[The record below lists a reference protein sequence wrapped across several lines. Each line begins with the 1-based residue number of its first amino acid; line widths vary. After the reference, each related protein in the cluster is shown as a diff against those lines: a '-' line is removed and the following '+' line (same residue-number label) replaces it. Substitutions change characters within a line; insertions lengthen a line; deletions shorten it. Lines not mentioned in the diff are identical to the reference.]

1 MDQRKS
7 YQKIS
12 PISTV
17 VKRTGRMGL
26 VPAALLLVGTY
37 CAEEK
42 QESAAVPAPDPII
55 AQVGDKAITLGQF
68 QTFSRDIPKYLQSEK
83 TGIERVRNHLQTM
96 IDRELLAMEALAQ
109 GIDQSPRFLKKM
121 RRFKEKRLLAVF
133 QAREIRVKIT
143 QEEVAEY
150 FAREG
155 LSRAVRFDEILVEG
169 EDKAAAAV
177 GELRA
182 SKSVSEV
189 AEKYSSGAQTAARG
203 GDEGTYITPLD
214 VPPDVRDALFSL
226 EVGEVSEPVK
236 RGENHFAIY
245 KLTDAAT
252 LGLNDAVLRKIYRTL
267 YIEKYADQRAA
278 IAAKLRDEYGVEI
291 DQAGWDLFL
300 KKIDDQA
307 SFETAEERSITLY
320 RHPGGK
326 ITAEDFID
334 AARTAKLPLAG
345 FADSAQALSFADR
358 TVVANAVIVEAAL
371 RAGIHREEAVA
382 QALDERR
389 EQLLMI
395 LLREQLM
402 EDELAVTAE
411 EVRSYYDSHRDDFA
425 RPKLYL
431 QEILVDTEEEAQSLA
446 EQIRSGASLGE
457 LAKTHSTRP
466 AEQQDEEGYMH
477 IHDFERALYSRLVRA
492 AQEAPLGELTGPVEV
507 KGGYS
512 VFKVVSREE
521 GSQNFAQV
529 KKRVEATVKWLRK
542 QVIFEQYLA
551 ELREK
556 YAAQVT
562 IRENQLEL
570 AAGAD

>member
-1 MDQRKS
+1 
-7 YQKIS
+7 
-12 PISTV
+12 
-17 VKRTGRMGL
+17 MGL
-26 VPAALLLVGTY
+26 VPAALLFVGTH

-42 QESAAVPAPDPII
+42 QESAAVPDPDPII
-55 AQVGDKAITLGQF
+55 AQVGDRAITLGQF
-68 QTFSRDIPKYLQSEK
+68 RAFSRDIPTYLQSEK

-96 IDRELLAMEALAQ
+96 IDRDLLAMEALAQ
-109 GIDQSPRFLKKM
+109 GIDQSPRFLRKM
-121 RRFKEKRLLAVF
+121 RRFKEKRLLAIF
-133 QAREIRVKIT
+133 QARAIRVKIT

-182 SKSVSEV
+182 GKSVSEV

-203 GDEGTYITPLD
+203 DEGAYSTRLD
-214 VPPDVRDALFSL
+214 VHPDVRDALFSL

-236 RGENHFAIY
+236 RSENHFAIY

-252 LGLNDAVLRKIYRTL
+252 LDLNDAVLRKIYRIL

-278 IAAKLRDEYGVEI
+278 IAAELRDEYGVEI
-291 DQAGWDLFL
+291 DRAGWHLFL

-334 AARTAKLPLAG
+334 AARTAKRPLAG
-345 FADSAQALSFADR
+345 FADSAQAVSFADR

-382 QALDERR
+382 RTLDERR

-411 EVRSYYDSHRDDFA
+411 EVRSYYDSHRDDFT

-431 QEILVDTEEEAQSLA
+431 QEILVDTAEEAQSLA
-446 EQIRSGASLGE
+446 EQIRGGASLGE

-466 AEQQDEEGYMH
+466 AEQQDEEGNMH
-477 IHDFERALYSRLVRA
+477 IHDFERARYSRLVRA

-521 GSQNFAQV
+521 GSQSFAQV

-551 ELREK
+551 ELRKK

-562 IRENQLEL
+562 IREDQLEL

>member
-1 MDQRKS
+1 
-7 YQKIS
+7 
-12 PISTV
+12 
-17 VKRTGRMGL
+17 MGL
-26 VPAALLLVGTY
+26 IPAALLLIGTH
-37 CAEEK
+37 CAEEE
-42 QESAAVPAPDPII
+42 QESATIPDPDPII
-55 AQVGDKAITLGQF
+55 AQVGDRAVTLGQF
-68 QTFSRDIPKYLQSEK
+68 RAFSRDIPKYLQSEK

-109 GIDQSPRFLKKM
+109 GIDQSPRFLRKM

-143 QEEVAEY
+143 REEVAEY
-150 FAREG
+150 FEREG
-155 LSRAVRFDEILVEG
+155 LSKAIRFDEILVEG
-169 EDKAAAAV
+169 EDKAAVAV

-182 SKSVSEV
+182 GKSFSEV

-203 GDEGTYITPLD
+203 DEGAYSTRLD
-214 VPPDVRDALFSL
+214 VHPDVRDALFSL
-226 EVGEVSEPVK
+226 EVGEVSEPVQH
-236 RGENHFAIY
+236 GENHFAIY

-252 LGLNDAVLRKIYRTL
+252 LDLNDAVLRKIYRIL

-291 DQAGWDLFL
+291 DRAGWHLFL
-300 KKIDDQA
+300 KKIDDQS
-307 SFETAEERSITLY
+307 SFETAAERNITLY

-334 AARTAKLPLAG
+334 AARTAKLPLAS
-345 FADSAQALSFADR
+345 FADSAQAISFADR

-382 QALDERR
+382 RALDERR

-425 RPKLYL
+425 RPELYL

-446 EQIRSGASLGE
+446 EQIRGGASLGE
-457 LAKTHSTRP
+457 LARTHSTRL
-466 AEQQDEEGYMH
+466 AEQQDEEGNMH
-477 IHDFERALYSRLVRA
+477 IHDFERARYSRLVRA

>member
-1 MDQRKS
+1 
-7 YQKIS
+7 
-12 PISTV
+12 
-17 VKRTGRMGL
+17 MGL
-26 VPAALLLVGTY
+26 APAALLLVGTH

-42 QESAAVPAPDPII
+42 QESATVPDPDPII
-55 AQVGDKAITLGQF
+55 AQVGDRAIPLGQF
-68 QTFSRDIPKYLQSEK
+68 RAFSRDIPKYLQSEK

-96 IDRELLAMEALAQ
+96 IDRELLAMEALDQ
-109 GIDQSPRFLKKM
+109 GIDQSPRFLKNM

-143 QEEVAEY
+143 REEVAEY
-150 FAREG
+150 FEREG
-155 LSRAVRFDEILVEG
+155 LSRAVRFDEMLVEG
-169 EDKAAAAV
+169 EDKAAAV

-182 SKSVSEV
+182 GKSFSEV
-189 AEKYSSGAQTAARG
+189 AEKYSSGARTAARG
-203 GDEGTYITPLD
+203 GDESAYSTPLD

-236 RGENHFAIY
+236 RGENRFAIY

-252 LGLNDAVLRKIYRTL
+252 LGLNDDVLHKIYRIL
-267 YIEKYADQRAA
+267 YIEKYTDQRAA

-291 DQAGWDLFL
+291 DRAGWRLFL
-300 KKIDDQA
+300 EKIDDQA
-307 SFETAEERSITLY
+307 SFETEVERSITLY

-334 AARTAKLPLAG
+334 AARAEKLPLAG
-345 FADSAQALSFADR
+345 FADSSQAVSFADR

-371 RAGIHREEAVA
+371 RAGTHREEAVA
-382 QALDERR
+382 RALDERR

-395 LLREQLM
+395 VLREQLM
-402 EDELAVTAE
+402 EDKLAVTAE

-425 RPKLYL
+425 RPELYL
-431 QEILVDTEEEAQSLA
+431 QEILVETEEEARSLA
-446 EQIRSGASLGE
+446 EQIRGGASLGE
-457 LAKTHSTRP
+457 LARTHSTRL
-466 AEQQDEEGYMH
+466 AEQQDEEGNMH
-477 IHDFERALYSRLVRA
+477 IHDFERTRYSRLVRA

-512 VFKVVSREE
+512 VFKVVSKKA
-521 GSQNFAQV
+521 GSQSFAQV

-551 ELREK
+551 ELRGK

-570 AAGAD
+570 AVGAD

>member
-1 MDQRKS
+1 
-7 YQKIS
+7 
-12 PISTV
+12 
-17 VKRTGRMGL
+17 MGL
-26 VPAALLLVGTY
+26 VLAALLFVGTH

-42 QESAAVPAPDPII
+42 QESAAVPDPDPII
-55 AQVGDKAITLGQF
+55 AQVGDKEITLGQF
-68 QTFSRDIPKYLQSEK
+68 RAFSRDIPKYLQSEK

-96 IDRELLAMEALAQ
+96 IDRDLLAMEALAR

-121 RRFKEKRLLAVF
+121 RRFKEKRLLPVF
-133 QAREIRVKIT
+133 LAREIRVKIT
-143 QEEVAEY
+143 REEAAEY
-150 FAREG
+150 FERAG
-155 LSRAVRFDEILVEG
+155 LSKAVRFDEMLVEG
-169 EDKAAAAV
+169 EDKAAVAV

-182 SKSVSEV
+182 GKSFSEV
-189 AEKYSSGAQTAARG
+189 AEKYSSGVQTAARG
-203 GDEGTYITPLD
+203 DEGTYSTRLD
-214 VPPDVRDALFSL
+214 VQPDVRDALFSL

-236 RGENHFAIY
+236 RGENRFAIY
-245 KLTDAAT
+245 KLTDAAP
-252 LGLNDAVLRKIYRTL
+252 LSLNDAVLHKIYRTL
-267 YIEKYADQRAA
+267 YIEKYTDQRAA

-291 DQAGWDLFL
+291 DRAGWRLFL

-326 ITAEDFID
+326 ITADDFID
-334 AARTAKLPLAG
+334 AARTAKLPLAS
-345 FADSAQALSFADR
+345 FADSAQAISFADR

-382 QALDERR
+382 RTLDERR

-446 EQIRSGASLGE
+446 EQIRSGASLGK

-466 AEQQDEEGYMH
+466 AEQQDEEGHMH
-477 IHDFERALYSRLVRA
+477 IHGFERARYSRLVRA

-521 GSQNFAQV
+521 GSQSFAQV

>member
-1 MDQRKS
+1 
-7 YQKIS
+7 
-12 PISTV
+12 
-17 VKRTGRMGL
+17 MGL
-26 VPAALLLVGTY
+26 VLAALLFVGTH

-42 QESAAVPAPDPII
+42 QESAAVPDPDPII
-55 AQVGDKAITLGQF
+55 AQVGDRAITLEQF
-68 QTFSRDIPKYLQSEK
+68 RAFSRDIPKYLQSEK

-96 IDRELLAMEALAQ
+96 IDRDLLAMEALAQ

-121 RRFKEKRLLAVF
+121 RRFKEKRLLPVF
-133 QAREIRVKIT
+133 LAREIRVKIT
-143 QEEVAEY
+143 REEAAEY
-150 FAREG
+150 FERAG

-169 EDKAAAAV
+169 EDKAAVAV

-182 SKSVSEV
+182 GKSFSEV
-189 AEKYSSGAQTAARG
+189 AEKYSSGVRTAAR
-203 GDEGTYITPLD
+203 GDEGTYSTRLD
-214 VPPDVRDALFSL
+214 VQPDVRDALFSL

-236 RGENHFAIY
+236 RGENRFAIY
-245 KLTDAAT
+245 KLTDAAP
-252 LGLNDAVLRKIYRTL
+252 LSLNDAVLHKIYRTL
-267 YIEKYADQRAA
+267 YIEKYTDQRAA

-291 DQAGWDLFL
+291 DRAGWRLFL

-307 SFETAEERSITLY
+307 SFETAAERSIALY
-320 RHPGGK
+320 KHLGGK
-326 ITAEDFID
+326 ITADDFID
-334 AARTAKLPLAG
+334 AARTAKLPLAS
-345 FADSAQALSFADR
+345 FADSALAVSFADR

-382 QALDERR
+382 RTLDERR

-466 AEQQDEEGYMH
+466 AEQQDEEGKMH
-477 IHDFERALYSRLVRA
+477 IHDFERVRYSRLVHA

-521 GSQNFAQV
+521 GSQSFAQV

>member
-1 MDQRKS
+1 MDQRKR
-7 YQKIS
+7 YRKIAH
-12 PISTV
+12 ISTV

-26 VPAALLLVGTY
+26 VPAALLLVGTH

-42 QESAAVPAPDPII
+42 QESAAVPDPDPII
-55 AQVGDKAITLGQF
+55 AQVGDRAIPLGQF
-68 QTFSRDIPKYLQSEK
+68 RAFSRDIPKYLQSEK

-96 IDRELLAMEALAQ
+96 IDRELLAMDALDQ
-109 GIDQSPRFLKKM
+109 GIDQSPRFLKNM

-143 QEEVAEY
+143 REEVAEY
-150 FAREG
+150 FEREG
-155 LSRAVRFDEILVEG
+155 LSSAIRFDEILVEG
-169 EDKAAAAV
+169 EDKAAAV

-182 SKSVSEV
+182 GKSFSEV
-189 AEKYSSGAQTAARG
+189 AEKYSSGARTAARG
-203 GDEGTYITPLD
+203 GDEGAYSTPLD

-236 RGENHFAIY
+236 RGENRFAIY

-252 LGLNDAVLRKIYRTL
+252 LGLNDDVLHKIYRIL
-267 YIEKYADQRAA
+267 YIEKYTDQRAA

-291 DQAGWDLFL
+291 DRAGWHLFL
-300 KKIDDQA
+300 GKIDDQA

-334 AARTAKLPLAG
+334 AARAEKLPLAG
-345 FADSAQALSFADR
+345 FADSSQAVSFADR

-371 RAGIHREEAVA
+371 RAGTHREEAVA
-382 QALDERR
+382 RALDERR

-395 LLREQLM
+395 VLREQLM
-402 EDELAVTAE
+402 EDKLAVTAE

-425 RPKLYL
+425 RPELYL
-431 QEILVDTEEEAQSLA
+431 QEILVETEEEARSLA
-446 EQIRSGASLGE
+446 AQIRSGTSLGE
-457 LAKTHSTRP
+457 LARTHSTRP
-466 AEQQDEEGYMH
+466 AEQQDEEGNMH
-477 IHDFERALYSRLVRA
+477 IHDFERTRYSRLVRA

-512 VFKVVSREE
+512 VFKVVSKKE
-521 GSQNFAQV
+521 GSQSFAQV

>member
-1 MDQRKS
+1 MAQRKRHR
-7 YQKIS
+7 KTAH
-12 PISTV
+12 ISTV

-26 VPAALLLVGTY
+26 VLAALLLVGTH

-42 QESAAVPAPDPII
+42 QESAAVPDPNPII
-55 AQVGDKAITLGQF
+55 AQVGDKQITLGQF
-68 QTFSRDIPKYLQSEK
+68 RAFSRDIPQYLQSEK

-109 GIDQSPRFLKKM
+109 GINQSPRFLKKM
-121 RRFKEKRLLAVF
+121 RRFKEKRLLPVF
-133 QAREIRVKIT
+133 LARKIRVKIT
-143 QEEVAEY
+143 REEAAEY
-150 FAREG
+150 FERAG
-155 LSRAVRFDEILVEG
+155 LSRAVRFDEMLVEG
-169 EDKAAAAV
+169 EDQAAVAV

-182 SKSVSEV
+182 GKSFSEV
-189 AEKYSSGAQTAARG
+189 AEKYSSGGRTAAR
-203 GDEGTYITPLD
+203 GDEGTYSTRLD
-214 VPPDVRDALFSL
+214 VQPDVRDALFSL

-236 RGENHFAIY
+236 RGENRFAIY
-245 KLTDAAT
+245 KLTDAAP
-252 LGLNDAVLRKIYRTL
+252 LSLNDAVLHKIYRTL
-267 YIEKYADQRAA
+267 YIEKYTDQRAA
-278 IAAKLRDEYGVEI
+278 LAAKLRDEYGVEI
-291 DQAGWDLFL
+291 DRAGWRLFL

-307 SFETAEERSITLY
+307 SFETAEEGSIALY
-320 RHPGGK
+320 KHLGGK
-326 ITAEDFID
+326 ITADDFID
-334 AARTAKLPLAG
+334 AARTAKLPLAS
-345 FADSAQALSFADR
+345 FADSAQAISFADR

-446 EQIRSGASLGE
+446 EQTRSGASLGE

-466 AEQQDEEGYMH
+466 AEQQDEEGNMH
-477 IHDFERALYSRLVRA
+477 IHDFERARYSRLVRA
-492 AQEAPLGELTGPVEV
+492 AEEAPLGELTGPVEV

-512 VFKVVSREE
+512 VFKVVSRKE
-521 GSQNFAQV
+521 GSQSFAQV

-542 QVIFEQYLA
+542 QVIFEQYLE
-551 ELREK
+551 ELRKK

-562 IRENQLEL
+562 IQENQLEL

>member
-1 MDQRKS
+1 
-7 YQKIS
+7 
-12 PISTV
+12 
-17 VKRTGRMGL
+17 MGL
-26 VPAALLLVGTY
+26 VPAALLLVGTH

-42 QESAAVPAPDPII
+42 QESAAVPDPDPII
-55 AQVGDKAITLGQF
+55 AQVGDRAIPLGQF
-68 QTFSRDIPKYLQSEK
+68 RAFSRDIPQYLQSEK

-96 IDRELLAMEALAQ
+96 IDRELLAMEALDQ
-109 GIDQSPRFLKKM
+109 GIDQSPRFLKNM
-121 RRFKEKRLLAVF
+121 RRFKEKRLLAAF

-143 QEEVAEY
+143 REEVAEY
-150 FAREG
+150 FEREG
-155 LSRAVRFDEILVEG
+155 LSKAVRFDEILVEG
-169 EDKAAAAV
+169 EDKAAAV

-182 SKSVSEV
+182 GKSFSEV
-189 AEKYSSGAQTAARG
+189 AKKYSSGARTTARG
-203 GDEGTYITPLD
+203 GDEGAYSTPLD

-236 RGENHFAIY
+236 RGENRFAIY

-252 LGLNDAVLRKIYRTL
+252 LGLNDDVLHKIYRIL
-267 YIEKYADQRAA
+267 YIEKYTDQRAA

-291 DQAGWDLFL
+291 DRAGWRLFL
-300 KKIDDQA
+300 EKIDDQT

-326 ITAEDFID
+326 ITAEDFIE
-334 AARTAKLPLAG
+334 AARAEKLPLAG
-345 FADSAQALSFADR
+345 FADSSQAVSFADR

-371 RAGIHREEAVA
+371 RAGTHREEAVA
-382 QALDERR
+382 RALDERR

-395 LLREQLM
+395 VLREQLM
-402 EDELAVTAE
+402 EDKLAVTAE

-425 RPKLYL
+425 RPELYL
-431 QEILVDTEEEAQSLA
+431 QEILVETEEEARSLA
-446 EQIRSGASLGE
+446 EQIRGGASLGE
-457 LAKTHSTRP
+457 LARTHSTRL
-466 AEQQDEEGYMH
+466 AEQQDEEGNMH
-477 IHDFERALYSRLVRA
+477 IHDFERTRYSRLVRA

-512 VFKVVSREE
+512 VFKVVSKKE
-521 GSQNFAQV
+521 GSQSFAQV

-551 ELREK
+551 ELRGK

-570 AAGAD
+570 AVGAD

>member
-1 MDQRKS
+1 MDQRKRHR
-7 YQKIS
+7 KIAH
-12 PISTV
+12 ISTI

-26 VPAALLLVGTY
+26 VPAALLLVGTH

-42 QESAAVPAPDPII
+42 QESAAVPDPDPII

-68 QTFSRDIPKYLQSEK
+68 RAFSRDIPKYLQSEK
-83 TGIERVRNHLQTM
+83 TGLERVRNHLQTM
-96 IDRELLAMEALAQ
+96 IDRELLAVEALDQ

-143 QEEVAEY
+143 REEVAEY
-150 FAREG
+150 FEGEG

-169 EDKAAAAV
+169 EDKAAVAV
-177 GELRA
+177 EELRA
-182 SKSVSEV
+182 GKSFSEV
-189 AEKYSSGAQTAARG
+189 AEKYSSGTRTAARG
-203 GDEGTYITPLD
+203 DESAYITPLD

-236 RGENHFAIY
+236 RGENRFAIY

-252 LGLNDAVLRKIYRTL
+252 LGLNDDVLRKIYRTL
-267 YIEKYADQRAA
+267 YIEKYAAQRAA
-278 IAAKLRDEYGVEI
+278 IAAKLRDEYGVAI
-291 DQAGWDLFL
+291 DRAGWHLFL

-326 ITAEDFID
+326 ITTEDFID

-345 FADSAQALSFADR
+345 FADSAQAVSFADR

-382 QALDERR
+382 RALDERR

-425 RPKLYL
+425 RPELYL
-431 QEILVDTEEEAQSLA
+431 QEILVETEEEAQNLA
-446 EQIRSGASLGE
+446 EQIRGGASLGE
-457 LAKTHSTRP
+457 LARMHSTRP
-466 AEQQDEEGYMH
+466 AEQQDEAGNMH
-477 IHDFERALYSRLVRA
+477 IHDFERARYSRLVRA

-507 KGGYS
+507 RGGYS

-521 GSQNFAQV
+521 GSQSFAQV

-562 IRENQLEL
+562 IREDQLEL

>member
-1 MDQRKS
+1 
-7 YQKIS
+7 
-12 PISTV
+12 
-17 VKRTGRMGL
+17 MGL
-26 VPAALLLVGTY
+26 VPAALLLVGTH

-42 QESAAVPAPDPII
+42 QESAAVPDPDPII
-55 AQVGDKAITLGQF
+55 AQVGDRAIPLGQF
-68 QTFSRDIPKYLQSEK
+68 RAFSRDIPKYLQSEK

-96 IDRELLAMEALAQ
+96 IDRELLAMEALDQ
-109 GIDQSPRFLKKM
+109 GIDQSPRFLKNM

-143 QEEVAEY
+143 REEVAEY
-150 FAREG
+150 FEREG
-155 LSRAVRFDEILVEG
+155 LSKAVRFDEMLVEG

-182 SKSVSEV
+182 GKSFSEV
-189 AEKYSSGAQTAARG
+189 AEKYSSGARTAARG
-203 GDEGTYITPLD
+203 GDESAYSTPLD

-236 RGENHFAIY
+236 RGENRFAIY

-252 LGLNDAVLRKIYRTL
+252 LGLNDDVQHKIYRIL
-267 YIEKYADQRAA
+267 YIEKYTDQRAA
-278 IAAKLRDEYGVEI
+278 IAAKLRDEYGIEI
-291 DQAGWDLFL
+291 DRAGWRLFL
-300 KKIDDQA
+300 EKIDDQA

-334 AARTAKLPLAG
+334 AARAEKLPLAG
-345 FADSAQALSFADR
+345 FADSSQAVSFADR

-371 RAGIHREEAVA
+371 RAGTHREEAVA
-382 QALDERR
+382 RALDERR

-395 LLREQLM
+395 VLREQLM
-402 EDELAVTAE
+402 EDKLAVTAE

-425 RPKLYL
+425 RPELYL
-431 QEILVDTEEEAQSLA
+431 QEILVETEEEARSLA
-446 EQIRSGASLGE
+446 EQIRGGASLGE
-457 LAKTHSTRP
+457 LARTHSTRL
-466 AEQQDEEGYMH
+466 AEQQDEEGNMH
-477 IHDFERALYSRLVRA
+477 IHDFERTRYSRLVRA

-512 VFKVVSREE
+512 VFKVVSKKE
-521 GSQNFAQV
+521 GSQSFAQV

-551 ELREK
+551 ELRGK

-570 AAGAD
+570 AVGAD

>member
-1 MDQRKS
+1 
-7 YQKIS
+7 
-12 PISTV
+12 
-17 VKRTGRMGL
+17 MGL
-26 VPAALLLVGTY
+26 VPAALLLVGTH

-42 QESAAVPAPDPII
+42 QESAAVPDSDSII
-55 AQVGDKAITLGQF
+55 AQVGDRAITLGQF
-68 QTFSRDIPKYLQSEK
+68 RAFSRDIPKYLQSEK

-96 IDRELLAMEALAQ
+96 IDRELLAMDALDQ
-109 GIDQSPRFLKKM
+109 GIDQSPRFLKNM

-143 QEEVAEY
+143 REEVAEY
-150 FAREG
+150 FEREG
-155 LSRAVRFDEILVEG
+155 LSSAIRFDEMLVEG

-182 SKSVSEV
+182 GKSFSEV
-189 AEKYSSGAQTAARG
+189 AEKYSSGARTAARG
-203 GDEGTYITPLD
+203 GDESAYSTPLD

-236 RGENHFAIY
+236 RGENRFAIY

-252 LGLNDAVLRKIYRTL
+252 LGLNDDVQHKIYRIL
-267 YIEKYADQRAA
+267 YIEKYTDQRAA
-278 IAAKLRDEYGVEI
+278 IAAKLRDEYGIEI
-291 DQAGWDLFL
+291 DRAGWCLFL
-300 KKIDDQA
+300 EKIDDQA
-307 SFETAEERSITLY
+307 SFETAEVRSITLY

-334 AARTAKLPLAG
+334 AAGAEKLPLAG
-345 FADSAQALSFADR
+345 FADSSQAVSFADR

-371 RAGIHREEAVA
+371 RAGTHREEAVA
-382 QALDERR
+382 RALDERR

-395 LLREQLM
+395 VLREQLM
-402 EDELAVTAE
+402 EDKLAVTAE

-425 RPKLYL
+425 RPELYL
-431 QEILVDTEEEAQSLA
+431 QEILVETEEEARSLA
-446 EQIRSGASLGE
+446 EQIRGGASLGE
-457 LAKTHSTRP
+457 LARTHSTRL
-466 AEQQDEEGYMH
+466 AEQQDEEGNMH
-477 IHDFERALYSRLVRA
+477 IHDFERTRYSRLVRA

-512 VFKVVSREE
+512 VFKVVSKKE
-521 GSQNFAQV
+521 GSQSFAQV

>member
-1 MDQRKS
+1 
-7 YQKIS
+7 
-12 PISTV
+12 
-17 VKRTGRMGL
+17 MGL
-26 VPAALLLVGTY
+26 VPAALLLVGTH

-42 QESAAVPAPDPII
+42 QESAAVPDPDPII
-55 AQVGDKAITLGQF
+55 AQVGDRAIPLGQF
-68 QTFSRDIPKYLQSEK
+68 RAFSRDIPKYLQSEK

-96 IDRELLAMEALAQ
+96 IDRELLAMEALDQ
-109 GIDQSPRFLKKM
+109 GIDQSPRFLKNM

-143 QEEVAEY
+143 REEVAEY
-150 FAREG
+150 FEREG
-155 LSRAVRFDEILVEG
+155 LSSAIRFDEMLVEG

-182 SKSVSEV
+182 GKSFSEV
-189 AEKYSSGAQTAARG
+189 AEKYSSGARTAARG
-203 GDEGTYITPLD
+203 GDESAYSTPLD

-236 RGENHFAIY
+236 RGENRFAIY

-252 LGLNDAVLRKIYRTL
+252 LGLNDDVQHKIYRIL
-267 YIEKYADQRAA
+267 YIEKYTDQRAA
-278 IAAKLRDEYGVEI
+278 IAAKLRDEYGIEI
-291 DQAGWDLFL
+291 DRAGWCLFL
-300 KKIDDQA
+300 EKIDDQA
-307 SFETAEERSITLY
+307 SFETAEVRSITLY

-334 AARTAKLPLAG
+334 AARAEKLPLAG
-345 FADSAQALSFADR
+345 FADSSQAVSFADR

-371 RAGIHREEAVA
+371 RAGTHREEAVA
-382 QALDERR
+382 RALDERR

-395 LLREQLM
+395 VLREQLM
-402 EDELAVTAE
+402 EDKLAVTAE

-425 RPKLYL
+425 RPELYL
-431 QEILVDTEEEAQSLA
+431 QEILVETEEEARSLA
-446 EQIRSGASLGE
+446 EQIRGGASLGE
-457 LAKTHSTRP
+457 LARTHSTRL
-466 AEQQDEEGYMH
+466 AEQQDEEGNMH
-477 IHDFERALYSRLVRA
+477 IHDFERTRYSRLVRA

-512 VFKVVSREE
+512 VFKVVSKKE
-521 GSQNFAQV
+521 GSQSFAQV

-551 ELREK
+551 ELRGK

-570 AAGAD
+570 AVGAD

>member
-1 MDQRKS
+1 
-7 YQKIS
+7 
-12 PISTV
+12 
-17 VKRTGRMGL
+17 MGL
-26 VPAALLLVGTY
+26 VPAALLLVGTH

-42 QESAAVPAPDPII
+42 QESAAVPDPDPII
-55 AQVGDKAITLGQF
+55 AQVGDRAIPLGQF
-68 QTFSRDIPKYLQSEK
+68 RAFSRDIPKYLQSEK

-96 IDRELLAMEALAQ
+96 IDRELLAMEALDQ
-109 GIDQSPRFLKKM
+109 GIDQSPRFLKNM

-143 QEEVAEY
+143 REEVAEY
-150 FAREG
+150 FEREG
-155 LSRAVRFDEILVEG
+155 LSSAIRFDEILVEG
-169 EDKAAAAV
+169 EDKAAAV

-182 SKSVSEV
+182 GKSFSEV
-189 AEKYSSGAQTAARG
+189 AEKYSSGARTTARG
-203 GDEGTYITPLD
+203 GDEGAYSTPLD

-236 RGENHFAIY
+236 RGENRFAIY

-252 LGLNDAVLRKIYRTL
+252 LGLNDDVLHKIYRIL
-267 YIEKYADQRAA
+267 YIEKYTDQRAA

-291 DQAGWDLFL
+291 DRAGWRLFL
-300 KKIDDQA
+300 EKIDDQA
-307 SFETAEERSITLY
+307 SFETEEERSITLY

-334 AARTAKLPLAG
+334 AARAEKLPLAG
-345 FADSAQALSFADR
+345 FADSSQAVSFADR

-371 RAGIHREEAVA
+371 RAGTHREEAVA
-382 QALDERR
+382 RALDERR

-395 LLREQLM
+395 VLREQLM
-402 EDELAVTAE
+402 EDKLAVTAE

-425 RPKLYL
+425 RPELYL
-431 QEILVDTEEEAQSLA
+431 QEILVETEEEARSLA
-446 EQIRSGASLGE
+446 EQIRGGASLDE
-457 LAKTHSTRP
+457 LARTHSTRL
-466 AEQQDEEGYMH
+466 AEQQDEEGNMH
-477 IHDFERALYSRLVRA
+477 IHDFERTRYSRLVRA

-512 VFKVVSREE
+512 VFKVVSKKE
-521 GSQNFAQV
+521 GSQSFAQV

>member
-1 MDQRKS
+1 
-7 YQKIS
+7 
-12 PISTV
+12 
-17 VKRTGRMGL
+17 MGL
-26 VPAALLLVGTY
+26 GPAALLLVGTH

-42 QESAAVPAPDPII
+42 QESAPIPDPDPII
-55 AQVGDKAITLGQF
+55 AQVGDRAITLGQF
-68 QTFSRDIPKYLQSEK
+68 QTFSRDIPTYLQSEK

-96 IDRELLAMEALAQ
+96 IDRELLAMEALTQ

-150 FAREG
+150 FEREG
-155 LSRAVRFDEILVEG
+155 LSKAVRFDEILVEG
-169 EDKAAAAV
+169 EDKAAAV

-182 SKSVSEV
+182 GKSFSEV
-189 AEKYSSGAQTAARG
+189 SEKYSSGAQTAARG

-226 EVGEVSEPVK
+226 EVGEVSEPVQ
-236 RGENHFAIY
+236 RGENRFAIY

-267 YIEKYADQRAA
+267 YIEKYADQKTA

-291 DQAGWDLFL
+291 DRAGWHLFL

-345 FADSAQALSFADR
+345 FADSAQAVSFADR
-358 TVVANAVIVEAAL
+358 TVVANAVIAEAAL

-446 EQIRSGASLGE
+446 EQVRGGASLGE

-466 AEQQDEEGYMH
+466 AEQQDEEGNMH
-477 IHDFERALYSRLVRA
+477 IHDFERARYSRLVRA

-556 YAAQVT
+556 YAAEVT

-570 AAGAD
+570 AAGAG

>member
-7 YQKIS
+7 YRKIA

-26 VPAALLLVGTY
+26 VPAALLLVGTH

-42 QESAAVPAPDPII
+42 QESAAVPDPDPII
-55 AQVGDKAITLGQF
+55 AQVGDRAITLEQF
-68 QTFSRDIPKYLQSEK
+68 RAFSRDIPTYLQSEK

-150 FAREG
+150 FEREG

-169 EDKAAAAV
+169 EDKAAAAL
-177 GELRA
+177 GELKA
-182 SKSVSEV
+182 GKSVSEV
-189 AEKYSSGAQTAARG
+189 AEKYSSGTRSAARG

-226 EVGEVSEPVK
+226 EVGEVSEPVQ

-307 SFETAEERSITLY
+307 SFETEEELSITPLQTPRRKNNRRGLY
-320 RHPGGK
+320 RCG
-326 ITAEDFID
+326 
-334 AARTAKLPLAG
+334 
-345 FADSAQALSFADR
+345 
-358 TVVANAVIVEAAL
+358 
-371 RAGIHREEAVA
+371 
-382 QALDERR
+382 
-389 EQLLMI
+389 
-395 LLREQLM
+395 
-402 EDELAVTAE
+402 
-411 EVRSYYDSHRDDFA
+411 
-425 RPKLYL
+425 
-431 QEILVDTEEEAQSLA
+431 
-446 EQIRSGASLGE
+446 
-457 LAKTHSTRP
+457 
-466 AEQQDEEGYMH
+466 
-477 IHDFERALYSRLVRA
+477 
-492 AQEAPLGELTGPVEV
+492 
-507 KGGYS
+507 
-512 VFKVVSREE
+512 
-521 GSQNFAQV
+521 
-529 KKRVEATVKWLRK
+529 
-542 QVIFEQYLA
+542 
-551 ELREK
+551 
-556 YAAQVT
+556 
-562 IRENQLEL
+562 
-570 AAGAD
+570 

>member
-1 MDQRKS
+1 MDQRKRHR
-7 YQKIS
+7 KIS
-12 PISTV
+12 HISTV
-17 VKRTGRMGL
+17 VKRTSRMGL
-26 VPAALLLVGTY
+26 VLAALLLVGTH
-37 CAEEK
+37 CAKEK
-42 QESAAVPAPDPII
+42 QESAAIPDPDPII
-55 AQVGDKAITLGQF
+55 AQVGDREISLGQF
-68 QTFSRDIPKYLQSEK
+68 RAFSRDIPKYLQSEK

-96 IDRELLAMEALAQ
+96 IDRELLAREALAQ

-133 QAREIRVKIT
+133 LAREIRVKIT
-143 QEEVAEY
+143 REEVAEY
-150 FAREG
+150 FEREG
-155 LSRAVRFDEILVEG
+155 LSKAVRFDEMLVEG
-169 EDKAAAAV
+169 EDKAAVAV

-182 SKSVSEV
+182 GKSFSEV
-189 AEKYSSGAQTAARG
+189 AEKYSSGVRTAAR
-203 GDEGTYITPLD
+203 GDEGTYSTSLD
-214 VPPDVRDALFSL
+214 VHPDVRDALFSL

-236 RGENHFAIY
+236 RGENRFAIY

-252 LGLNDAVLRKIYRTL
+252 LGLNDDVLHKIYRTL
-267 YIEKYADQRAA
+267 YIEKYTDQRAA
-278 IAAKLRDEYGVEI
+278 IAAKLRGEYGVEI
-291 DQAGWDLFL
+291 DRAGWRLFL

-307 SFETAEERSITLY
+307 SFETAEERSIALY
-320 RHPGGK
+320 KHPGGK
-326 ITAEDFID
+326 ITADDFID
-334 AARTAKLPLAG
+334 AARTEKLPLAS
-345 FADSAQALSFADR
+345 FADSALAVSFADR

-371 RAGIHREEAVA
+371 RAEIHREEAVA
-382 QALDERR
+382 RDLAERR

-395 LLREQLM
+395 LLREQLI

-425 RPKLYL
+425 RPELYL
-431 QEILVDTEEEAQSLA
+431 QEILVETEEEARSLA

-466 AEQQDEEGYMH
+466 AEQQDEEGNMH
-477 IHDFERALYSRLVRA
+477 IHDFERARYSRLVRA

-512 VFKVVSREE
+512 VFKVVSRKE
-521 GSQNFAQV
+521 GSQSFAQV

-542 QVIFEQYLA
+542 QVIFEQYL
-551 ELREK
+551 EKLREK

-562 IRENQLEL
+562 IQENQLEL

>member
-1 MDQRKS
+1 MNQRKS
-7 YQKIS
+7 HRKIA

-17 VKRTGRMGL
+17 VKKTGRMGL
-26 VPAALLLVGTY
+26 VPAALLFVGTH

-42 QESAAVPAPDPII
+42 QESAAVPDPDPII
-55 AQVGDKAITLGQF
+55 AQVGDRAITLEQF
-68 QTFSRDIPKYLQSEK
+68 RAFSRDIPKYLQSEK
-83 TGIERVRNHLQTM
+83 TGIDRVRNHLQTM
-96 IDRELLAMEALAQ
+96 IDRDLLAMEALAQ

-121 RRFKEKRLLAVF
+121 RRFKEKRLLAIF
-133 QAREIRVKIT
+133 QARAIRVKIT
-143 QEEVAEY
+143 REEVAEY
-150 FAREG
+150 FEREG
-155 LSRAVRFDEILVEG
+155 LSKAIRFDEILVEG

-182 SKSVSEV
+182 GKSFSEV
-189 AEKYSSGAQTAARG
+189 SEKYSSGAQTAARG
-203 GDEGTYITPLD
+203 NEGAYSTRLD
-214 VPPDVRDALFSL
+214 VHPDVRDALFSL
-226 EVGEVSEPVK
+226 EVSEPVQ

-252 LGLNDAVLRKIYRTL
+252 LDLNDDVLRKIYRIL

-291 DQAGWDLFL
+291 DRAGWHLFL
-300 KKIDDQA
+300 KKMDDQA
-307 SFETAEERSITLY
+307 SFETAEEQGITLY

-345 FADSAQALSFADR
+345 FADSAQAVSFANR

-371 RAGIHREEAVA
+371 RAGMHKKEEVA

-425 RPKLYL
+425 RPELYL
-431 QEILVDTEEEAQSLA
+431 QEILVETEEEARSLA
-446 EQIRSGASLGE
+446 EQIRGGASLGE
-457 LAKTHSTRP
+457 LARTHSTRP
-466 AEQQDEEGYMH
+466 AEHQDEAGNMH
-477 IHDFERALYSRLVRA
+477 IHDFERARYSRLVRA

-570 AAGAD
+570 AAATD

>member
-1 MDQRKS
+1 
-7 YQKIS
+7 
-12 PISTV
+12 
-17 VKRTGRMGL
+17 MGL
-26 VPAALLLVGTY
+26 VLAALLLVSTH

-42 QESAAVPAPDPII
+42 QESAAVPDPNPII
-55 AQVGDKAITLGQF
+55 AQVGDKEITLEQF
-68 QTFSRDIPKYLQSEK
+68 RAFSRDIPQYLQSEK

-96 IDRELLAMEALAQ
+96 IDRDLLAMEALAQ

-121 RRFKEKRLLAVF
+121 RRFKEKRLLPVF
-133 QAREIRVKIT
+133 LAREIRVKIT
-143 QEEVAEY
+143 REEVAEY
-150 FAREG
+150 FEREG
-155 LSRAVRFDEILVEG
+155 LSRAVRFDEMLVEG
-169 EDKAAAAV
+169 EDKATVAV

-182 SKSVSEV
+182 GKSFSEV
-189 AEKYSSGAQTAARG
+189 AEKYSSGVRTAAR
-203 GDEGTYITPLD
+203 GDEGTYSTRLD
-214 VPPDVRDALFSL
+214 VQPDVRDALFSL

-236 RGENHFAIY
+236 RGENRFAIY

-252 LGLNDAVLRKIYRTL
+252 LSLNDDVLRKIYRTL
-267 YIEKYADQRAA
+267 YIEKYISQRAA

-291 DQAGWDLFL
+291 DRAGWRLFL

-307 SFETAEERSITLY
+307 SFETAEERSIALY
-320 RHPGGK
+320 KHLGGK
-326 ITAEDFID
+326 ITADDFID
-334 AARTAKLPLAG
+334 AARTEKLPLAS
-345 FADSAQALSFADR
+345 FADSALAVSFADR

-371 RAGIHREEAVA
+371 RAGIHREETVA
-382 QALDERR
+382 RALDERR

-431 QEILVDTEEEAQSLA
+431 REILVDTEEEAQSLA
-446 EQIRSGASLGE
+446 EQIRSGTSLGE

-466 AEQQDEEGYMH
+466 AEQQDEEGNMH
-477 IHDFERALYSRLVRA
+477 IHDFERARYSRLVRA

-512 VFKVVSREE
+512 VFKVVSKEE
-521 GSQNFAQV
+521 GSQSFAQV

-542 QVIFEQYLA
+542 QVIFEQYLE

-562 IRENQLEL
+562 IQENQLEL

>member
-1 MDQRKS
+1 
-7 YQKIS
+7 
-12 PISTV
+12 
-17 VKRTGRMGL
+17 MGL
-26 VPAALLLVGTY
+26 VPAALLLVSTY

-55 AQVGDKAITLGQF
+55 AQVGDQAITLGQF
-68 QTFSRDIPKYLQSEK
+68 RAFSRDIPTYLQSEK
-83 TGIERVRNHLQTM
+83 TGLERVRNHLQTM
-96 IDRELLAMEALAQ
+96 IDRELLAMEALDQ
-109 GIDQSPRFLKKM
+109 GIDQSPRFLRKM

-150 FAREG
+150 FEKEG

-169 EDKAAAAV
+169 EDKAAVV
-177 GELRA
+177 GELKA
-182 SKSVSEV
+182 GKSFSEV
-189 AEKYSSGAQTAARG
+189 AEKYSSGTRTAARG

-236 RGENHFAIY
+236 RGENRFAIY

-267 YIEKYADQRAA
+267 YIEKYTDQKTA

-291 DQAGWDLFL
+291 DPAGWDLFL

-326 ITAEDFID
+326 ITADDFID
-334 AARTAKLPLAG
+334 ATRTAKLPLAG
-345 FADSAQALSFADR
+345 FADSAQAVSFADR

-382 QALDERR
+382 RALDERR

-402 EDELAVTAE
+402 EDELAVTAA

-446 EQIRSGASLGE
+446 EQIRGGASLGE

-466 AEQQDEEGYMH
+466 AEQQDEEGNMH
-477 IHDFERALYSRLVRA
+477 IHDFERVRYSRLVRA
-492 AQEAPLGELTGPVEV
+492 AQEAPVGELTGPVEV

-521 GSQNFAQV
+521 GSQSFAQV

-562 IRENQLEL
+562 IREDQLEL
-570 AAGAD
+570 AAGTD

>member
-1 MDQRKS
+1 
-7 YQKIS
+7 
-12 PISTV
+12 
-17 VKRTGRMGL
+17 MGL

-42 QESAAVPAPDPII
+42 QESAAVPDPDPII
-55 AQVGDKAITLGQF
+55 AQVGDKAITLRQF
-68 QTFSRDIPKYLQSEK
+68 RAFSRDIPKYLQSEK
-83 TGIERVRNHLQTM
+83 TGLERVRNHLQTM
-96 IDRELLAMEALAQ
+96 IDREFLAMEALDR
-109 GIDQSPRFLKKM
+109 GIDQSPLFLKNM
-121 RRFKEKRLLAVF
+121 RRFKEKRLLAAF

-143 QEEVAEY
+143 REEVAEY
-150 FAREG
+150 FEREG
-155 LSRAVRFDEILVEG
+155 LSRAVRFDAILVEG
-169 EDKAAAAV
+169 EDQAAAAA

-182 SKSVSEV
+182 GKSFSEV
-189 AEKYSSGAQTAARG
+189 AEKYSSGARTATRG
-203 GDEGTYITPLD
+203 GDEDAYSTPLD

-226 EVGEVSEPVK
+226 EVGEVSKPVK
-236 RGENHFAIY
+236 RGENRFAIY

-252 LGLNDAVLRKIYRTL
+252 LGLNDDVLHKIYRTL
-267 YIEKYADQRAA
+267 YIKKYTDQRAA

-291 DQAGWDLFL
+291 DRAGWHLFL

-334 AARTAKLPLAG
+334 AAKAEKLPLAG
-345 FADSAQALSFADR
+345 FADSAQAVSFADR

-382 QALDERR
+382 RALDERR

-395 LLREQLM
+395 VLREQLM
-402 EDELAVTAE
+402 EDELAVTDE

-425 RPKLYL
+425 RPELYL
-431 QEILVDTEEEAQSLA
+431 QEILVETEEEGRSLA
-446 EQIRSGASLGE
+446 EQIRGGASLGE

-466 AEQQDEEGYMH
+466 AEQQDEEGNMH
-477 IHDFERALYSRLVRA
+477 IHDFERARYSRLVRA
-492 AQEAPLGELTGPVEV
+492 AQAAPLGELIGPVEV

-521 GSQNFAQV
+521 GSQSFAQV

-562 IRENQLEL
+562 IWENQLEL

>member
-1 MDQRKS
+1 
-7 YQKIS
+7 
-12 PISTV
+12 
-17 VKRTGRMGL
+17 MGL
-26 VPAALLLVGTY
+26 VLAALLLVGTH

-42 QESAAVPAPDPII
+42 QESAAVPDPNPII
-55 AQVGDKAITLGQF
+55 AQVGDKEITLGQF
-68 QTFSRDIPKYLQSEK
+68 RAFSRDIPQYLQSEK

-96 IDRELLAMEALAQ
+96 IDRDLLAMEALAQ

-121 RRFKEKRLLAVF
+121 RRFKEKRLLPVF
-133 QAREIRVKIT
+133 LAREIRVKIT
-143 QEEVAEY
+143 REEAAEY
-150 FAREG
+150 FERAG
-155 LSRAVRFDEILVEG
+155 LSRAVRFDEMLVEG
-169 EDKAAAAV
+169 EDKAAVAV

-182 SKSVSEV
+182 GKSFSEV

-203 GDEGTYITPLD
+203 DEGAYSTRLD
-214 VPPDVRDALFSL
+214 VHPDVRDALFSL

-252 LGLNDAVLRKIYRTL
+252 LDLNDDVLHKIYRTL

-291 DQAGWDLFL
+291 DRAGWHLFL
-300 KKIDDQA
+300 NKIDDQA

-334 AARTAKLPLAG
+334 AARTAKRPLAG
-345 FADSAQALSFADR
+345 FADSAQAVSFADR
-358 TVVANAVIVEAAL
+358 TMVANAVIVEAAL

-382 QALDERR
+382 RTLDERR

-431 QEILVDTEEEAQSLA
+431 QEILVDTEEEAQRLA
-446 EQIRSGASLGE
+446 EQIRSGTSLGE

-466 AEQQDEEGYMH
+466 AEQQDEEGNMH
-477 IHDFERALYSRLVRA
+477 LHDFERARYSRLVRA

-512 VFKVVSREE
+512 VFKVVSKEE
-521 GSQNFAQV
+521 GSQSFAQV

>member
-1 MDQRKS
+1 
-7 YQKIS
+7 
-12 PISTV
+12 
-17 VKRTGRMGL
+17 MGL
-26 VPAALLLVGTY
+26 VPAALLLVGTH

-42 QESAAVPAPDPII
+42 QESAAVPDPDPII
-55 AQVGDKAITLGQF
+55 AQVGDRAITLGQF
-68 QTFSRDIPKYLQSEK
+68 QTFSRDIPTYLQSEK

-109 GIDQSPRFLKKM
+109 GIDQSPRFLRKM

-133 QAREIRVKIT
+133 QTREIRVKIT

-150 FAREG
+150 FEREG
-155 LSRAVRFDEILVEG
+155 LSKAIRFDEILVEG
-169 EDKAAAAV
+169 ADKAAAAV

-182 SKSVSEV
+182 GKSVSEV

-203 GDEGTYITPLD
+203 DEGAYSTRLD
-214 VPPDVRDALFSL
+214 VHPDVRDALFSL

-236 RGENHFAIY
+236 RSENHFAIY

-252 LGLNDAVLRKIYRTL
+252 LDLNDAVLRKIYRIL
-267 YIEKYADQRAA
+267 YIEKYADQTAA

-291 DQAGWDLFL
+291 DRAGWHLFL

-334 AARTAKLPLAG
+334 AARTAKRPLAG
-345 FADSAQALSFADR
+345 FADSAQAVSFADR

-382 QALDERR
+382 RTLDERR

-395 LLREQLM
+395 LLREHLM

-425 RPKLYL
+425 SPKLYL

-446 EQIRSGASLGE
+446 EQIRGGASLGE

-466 AEQQDEEGYMH
+466 AEQQDEEGNMH
-477 IHDFERALYSRLVRA
+477 IHDFERARYSRLVRA

-521 GSQNFAQV
+521 GSQSFAQV

-551 ELREK
+551 ELRKK

-562 IRENQLEL
+562 IREDQLEL

>member
-1 MDQRKS
+1 MNQRKS
-7 YQKIS
+7 HRKIA

-17 VKRTGRMGL
+17 VKKTGIMGL
-26 VPAALLLVGTY
+26 VPAALLFVGTH

-42 QESAAVPAPDPII
+42 QESAAVPDPDPII
-55 AQVGDKAITLGQF
+55 AQVGDRAITLEQF
-68 QTFSRDIPKYLQSEK
+68 RAFSRDIPKYLQSEK
-83 TGIERVRNHLQTM
+83 TGIDRVRNHLQTM
-96 IDRELLAMEALAQ
+96 IDRDLLAMEALAQ

-121 RRFKEKRLLAVF
+121 RRFKEKRLLAIF
-133 QAREIRVKIT
+133 QARAIRVKIT
-143 QEEVAEY
+143 REEVAEY
-150 FAREG
+150 FEREG
-155 LSRAVRFDEILVEG
+155 LSKAIRFDEILVEG

-177 GELRA
+177 EELRA
-182 SKSVSEV
+182 GKSFSEV
-189 AEKYSSGAQTAARG
+189 SEKYSSGAQTAARG
-203 GDEGTYITPLD
+203 NEGAYSTRLD
-214 VPPDVRDALFSL
+214 VHPDVRDALFSL

-252 LGLNDAVLRKIYRTL
+252 LALNDDVLQKIYRIL

-278 IAAKLRDEYGVEI
+278 IAAKLRDAYGVEI
-291 DQAGWDLFL
+291 DRAGWHLFL

-307 SFETAEERSITLY
+307 SFETAEEQGITLY

-334 AARTAKLPLAG
+334 AARTAKLPLAD
-345 FADSAQALSFADR
+345 FADSAQAVSFANR

-371 RAGIHREEAVA
+371 RAGMHKKEEVA
-382 QALDERR
+382 RALDERR

-425 RPKLYL
+425 RPELYL
-431 QEILVDTEEEAQSLA
+431 QEILVETEEEARSLA
-446 EQIRSGASLGE
+446 EQIRGGASLGE
-457 LAKTHSTRP
+457 LARTHSTRP
-466 AEQQDEEGYMH
+466 AEHQDEEGNMH
-477 IHDFERALYSRLVRA
+477 IHDFERARYSRLVRA

-570 AAGAD
+570 AAGTD

>member
-7 YQKIS
+7 YRKIA

-17 VKRTGRMGL
+17 VKKTGRMGL
-26 VPAALLLVGTY
+26 VPAVLLFVGTH

-42 QESAAVPAPDPII
+42 QESAAVPDPDPII
-55 AQVGDKAITLGQF
+55 AQVGDRAITLGQF
-68 QTFSRDIPKYLQSEK
+68 RAFSRDIPKYLQSEK
-83 TGIERVRNHLQTM
+83 TGIERVRNHLQTI

-133 QAREIRVKIT
+133 QARAIRVKIT
-143 QEEVAEY
+143 REEVAEY
-150 FAREG
+150 FEREG
-155 LSRAVRFDEILVEG
+155 LSKAIRFDEILVEG

-182 SKSVSEV
+182 GKSFSEV
-189 AEKYSSGAQTAARG
+189 AEKYSSDAQTAARG
-203 GDEGTYITPLD
+203 DEGAYSTRLD
-214 VPPDVRDALFSL
+214 VHPDVRDALFSL

-252 LGLNDAVLRKIYRTL
+252 LDLNDDVLRKIYRIL

-291 DQAGWDLFL
+291 DRAGWHLFL

-307 SFETAEERSITLY
+307 SFETAVERSITLY

-345 FADSAQALSFADR
+345 FADSAQAVSFADR

-382 QALDERR
+382 RTLDERR

-402 EDELAVTAE
+402 EDELAVTTE

-425 RPKLYL
+425 RPELYL

-446 EQIRSGASLGE
+446 EQIRGGASLGE
-457 LAKTHSTRP
+457 LARTHSTRP
-466 AEQQDEEGYMH
+466 AEQQDEEGNMH
-477 IHDFERALYSRLVRA
+477 IHDFERARYSRLVRA

-512 VFKVVSREE
+512 VFKVISREE

-570 AAGAD
+570 AAGTD

>member
-1 MDQRKS
+1 
-7 YQKIS
+7 
-12 PISTV
+12 
-17 VKRTGRMGL
+17 MGL
-26 VPAALLLVGTY
+26 VPAALLLVGTH

-42 QESAAVPAPDPII
+42 QESAAVPDPNPII
-55 AQVGDKAITLGQF
+55 AQVGDREITLGQF
-68 QTFSRDIPKYLQSEK
+68 RAFSRDIPKYLQSEK

-109 GIDQSPRFLKKM
+109 SIDQSPRFLKKM

-150 FAREG
+150 FEREG

-169 EDKAAAAV
+169 EDKAAAAL
-177 GELRA
+177 GELKA
-182 SKSVSEV
+182 SKGFSEV
-189 AEKYSSGAQTAARG
+189 AEKYSSGTRSAARG
-203 GDEGTYITPLD
+203 GEEGTYITPLD
-214 VPPDVRDALFSL
+214 VPPGVRDALFSL

-236 RGENHFAIY
+236 RGENRFAIY

-252 LGLNDAVLRKIYRTL
+252 LGLNDDVLHKIYRTL
-267 YIEKYADQRAA
+267 YIEKYADQRVA

-334 AARTAKLPLAG
+334 AARTVKLPLAS
-345 FADSAQALSFADR
+345 FADSAQAISFADR

-371 RAGIHREEAVA
+371 RAGIHREEEVA
-382 QALDERR
+382 RTLDERR

-431 QEILVDTEEEAQSLA
+431 QELLVETEEEAQSLA

-466 AEQQDEEGYMH
+466 AEQQDGEGNMH
-477 IHDFERALYSRLVRA
+477 IHDFERARYSRLVRA

-521 GSQNFAQV
+521 GSQSFAQA

-570 AAGAD
+570 ATGAD

>member
-7 YQKIS
+7 YRKIA

-26 VPAALLLVGTY
+26 VPAALLFVGTH

-42 QESAAVPAPDPII
+42 QESAAVPDPEPII
-55 AQVGDKAITLGQF
+55 AQVGDRAITLEQF
-68 QTFSRDIPKYLQSEK
+68 RVFSRDIPKYLQSEK

-96 IDRELLAMEALAQ
+96 IDRDLLAMEALAQ

-121 RRFKEKRLLAVF
+121 RRFKEKRLLAIF

-150 FAREG
+150 FEREG
-155 LSRAVRFDEILVEG
+155 LSKTVRFDEILVEG
-169 EDKAAAAV
+169 EDKAAAAL
-177 GELRA
+177 GELKA
-182 SKSVSEV
+182 GKSFSEV
-189 AEKYSSGAQTAARG
+189 SEKYSSGAQTAARG
-203 GDEGTYITPLD
+203 VEGAYSTRLD
-214 VPPDVRDALFSL
+214 VHPDVRDALFSL

-267 YIEKYADQRAA
+267 YIEKYADQKAA

-291 DQAGWDLFL
+291 DRAGWHLFL

-334 AARTAKLPLAG
+334 AARTAKRPLAG
-345 FADSAQALSFADR
+345 FADSAQAVSFADR

-371 RAGIHREEAVA
+371 RTGIHREEAVA
-382 QALDERR
+382 RALDERR

-425 RPKLYL
+425 KPKLYL

-446 EQIRSGASLGE
+446 EQVRGGASLGE

-466 AEQQDEEGYMH
+466 AEQQDEEGNMH
-477 IHDFERALYSRLVRA
+477 IHDFERARYSRLVRA

-512 VFKVVSREE
+512 VFKVISREE

-556 YAAQVT
+556 YAAEVT

-570 AAGAD
+570 AAGAG

>member
-1 MDQRKS
+1 MDQRKR
-7 YQKIS
+7 YRKIAH
-12 PISTV
+12 ISTV

-26 VPAALLLVGTY
+26 VPAALLLVGTH

-42 QESAAVPAPDPII
+42 QESAAVPDPDPII
-55 AQVGDKAITLGQF
+55 AQVGDRAIPLGQF
-68 QTFSRDIPKYLQSEK
+68 RAFSRDIPKYLQSEK

-96 IDRELLAMEALAQ
+96 IDRELLAMEALDQ
-109 GIDQSPRFLKKM
+109 GIDQSPRFLKNM

-143 QEEVAEY
+143 REEVAEY
-150 FAREG
+150 FEREG
-155 LSRAVRFDEILVEG
+155 LSSAIRFDEILVEG
-169 EDKAAAAV
+169 EDKAAAV

-182 SKSVSEV
+182 GKSFSEV
-189 AEKYSSGAQTAARG
+189 AEKYSSGARTAARG
-203 GDEGTYITPLD
+203 GDESAYSTPLD

-236 RGENHFAIY
+236 RGENRFAIY

-252 LGLNDAVLRKIYRTL
+252 LGLNDDVLHKIYRIL
-267 YIEKYADQRAA
+267 YIEKYTDQRAA
-278 IAAKLRDEYGVEI
+278 IAAKLRDEYGIEI
-291 DQAGWDLFL
+291 DRAGWCLFL
-300 KKIDDQA
+300 EKIDDQA
-307 SFETAEERSITLY
+307 SFETAEVRSITLY

-334 AARTAKLPLAG
+334 AARAEKLPLAG
-345 FADSAQALSFADR
+345 FADSAQAVSFADR
-358 TVVANAVIVEAAL
+358 TVVANAVLVEAAL
-371 RAGIHREEAVA
+371 RAGTHREEAVA
-382 QALDERR
+382 RALDERR

-395 LLREQLM
+395 VLREQLM
-402 EDELAVTAE
+402 EDKLAVTAE

-425 RPKLYL
+425 RPELYL
-431 QEILVDTEEEAQSLA
+431 QEILVETEEEARSLA
-446 EQIRSGASLGE
+446 EQIRSGTSLGE
-457 LAKTHSTRP
+457 LARTHSTRP
-466 AEQQDEEGYMH
+466 AEQQDEEGNMH
-477 IHDFERALYSRLVRA
+477 IHDFERTRYSLLVRA

-512 VFKVVSREE
+512 VFKVVSKKE
-521 GSQNFAQV
+521 GSQSFAQV

-551 ELREK
+551 ELRGK

-570 AAGAD
+570 AVGAD

>member
-7 YQKIS
+7 YRKIA
-12 PISTV
+12 PIFTV
-17 VKRTGRMGL
+17 VKRTVRMGL

-42 QESAAVPAPDPII
+42 QESTAVPDPDPII

-109 GIDQSPRFLKKM
+109 GIDQSPRFLRKM

-143 QEEVAEY
+143 REEVAEY
-150 FAREG
+150 FEREG

-169 EDKAAAAV
+169 EDKATAAV

-182 SKSVSEV
+182 GKSVSEV
-189 AEKYSSGAQTAARG
+189 SEKYSSGAQTAARG
-203 GDEGTYITPLD
+203 DEDAYSTRLD

-226 EVGEVSEPVK
+226 EEGEISEPVK
-236 RGENHFAIY
+236 RGENRFAIY

-252 LGLNDAVLRKIYRTL
+252 LSLNNDVLRKIYRIL
-267 YIEKYADQRAA
+267 YIEKYTDQRAA
-278 IAAKLRDEYGVEI
+278 IAAKLRDEYGVAI
-291 DQAGWDLFL
+291 DRAGWHLFL
-300 KKIDDQA
+300 KKINDQA
-307 SFETAEERSITLY
+307 SFETAAERSITLY

-326 ITAEDFID
+326 IIAEDFID
-334 AARTAKLPLAG
+334 AARTAKLPLAS
-345 FADSAQALSFADR
+345 FADSAQAVSFADR
-358 TVVANAVIVEAAL
+358 TVVANAVIAEAAL

-382 QALDERR
+382 RTLDERR

-411 EVRSYYDSHRDDFA
+411 EVRSYYDSHQDDFA

-446 EQIRSGASLGE
+446 EQIRGGTSLGE

-466 AEQQDEEGYMH
+466 AEQQDEEGNMH
-477 IHDFERALYSRLVRA
+477 IHDFERARYSRLVRA

-507 KGGYS
+507 TGGYS

>member
-7 YQKIS
+7 YRKIA

-26 VPAALLLVGTY
+26 VPAALLFVGTH

-42 QESAAVPAPDPII
+42 QESAAVPDPDPII
-55 AQVGDKAITLGQF
+55 AQIGDRAITLQQF
-68 QTFSRDIPKYLQSEK
+68 RAFSRDIPKYLQSEK
-83 TGIERVRNHLQTM
+83 TGIDRVRNHLQTM
-96 IDRELLAMEALAQ
+96 IDRDLLAMEALAQ

-143 QEEVAEY
+143 REEVAEY
-150 FAREG
+150 FEREG

-169 EDKAAAAV
+169 EDKATAAV

-182 SKSVSEV
+182 GKSFNEV

-203 GDEGTYITPLD
+203 DEGAYSTRLD
-214 VPPDVRDALFSL
+214 VHPDVRDALFSL

-252 LGLNDAVLRKIYRTL
+252 LDLNDAVLRKIYRIL

-291 DQAGWDLFL
+291 DRAGWHLFL

-307 SFETAEERSITLY
+307 SFETAAERSITLY

-345 FADSAQALSFADR
+345 FADSAQAVSFADR

-371 RAGIHREEAVA
+371 RAGIHREEAVTR
-382 QALDERR
+382 ALDERR

-402 EDELAVTAE
+402 EDELEVTAE

-425 RPKLYL
+425 RPELYL
-431 QEILVDTEEEAQSLA
+431 QEILVETEEEAQSLA
-446 EQIRSGASLGE
+446 EQIRGGASLGE
-457 LAKTHSTRP
+457 LARTHSTRP
-466 AEQQDEEGYMH
+466 TEQQDEEGNMH
-477 IHDFERALYSRLVRA
+477 IHDFERARYSHLVRA

-570 AAGAD
+570 AAATD

>member
-1 MDQRKS
+1 
-7 YQKIS
+7 
-12 PISTV
+12 
-17 VKRTGRMGL
+17 MGL
-26 VPAALLLVGTY
+26 VSAALLLVGTH

-42 QESAAVPAPDPII
+42 QESAAVPDSDSII
-55 AQVGDKAITLGQF
+55 AQVGDRAITLGQF
-68 QTFSRDIPKYLQSEK
+68 RAFSRDIPKYLQSEK

-96 IDRELLAMEALAQ
+96 IDRELLAMEALDQ
-109 GIDQSPRFLKKM
+109 GIDQSPRFLKNM
-121 RRFKEKRLLAVF
+121 RRFKERRLLAVF

-143 QEEVAEY
+143 REEVAEY
-150 FAREG
+150 FEREG
-155 LSRAVRFDEILVEG
+155 LSSAIRFDEILVEG
-169 EDKAAAAV
+169 EDKAAAV

-182 SKSVSEV
+182 GKSFSEV
-189 AEKYSSGAQTAARG
+189 AKKYSSGARTAARG
-203 GDEGTYITPLD
+203 GDEGAYSTPLD

-236 RGENHFAIY
+236 RGENRFAIY

-252 LGLNDAVLRKIYRTL
+252 LGLNDDVLHKIYRIL
-267 YIEKYADQRAA
+267 YIEKYTDQRAA

-291 DQAGWDLFL
+291 DWAGWRLFL
-300 KKIDDQA
+300 EKIDDQA
-307 SFETAEERSITLY
+307 SFETEVERSITLY

-334 AARTAKLPLAG
+334 AARAEKLPLAG
-345 FADSAQALSFADR
+345 FADSAQAVSFADR

-371 RAGIHREEAVA
+371 RAGTHREEAVA
-382 QALDERR
+382 RALDERR

-395 LLREQLM
+395 VLREQLM
-402 EDELAVTAE
+402 EDKLAVTAE

-425 RPKLYL
+425 RPELYL
-431 QEILVDTEEEAQSLA
+431 QEILVETEEEARSLA
-446 EQIRSGASLGE
+446 EQIRGGASLGE
-457 LAKTHSTRP
+457 LARTHSTRL
-466 AEQQDEEGYMH
+466 AEQQDEEGNMH
-477 IHDFERALYSRLVRA
+477 IHDFERTRYSRLVRA

-512 VFKVVSREE
+512 VFKVVSKKA
-521 GSQNFAQV
+521 GSQSFAQV

-551 ELREK
+551 ELRGK

>member
-1 MDQRKS
+1 
-7 YQKIS
+7 
-12 PISTV
+12 
-17 VKRTGRMGL
+17 MGL
-26 VPAALLLVGTY
+26 VLAALLFVGTH

-42 QESAAVPAPDPII
+42 QESAAVPDPDPII
-55 AQVGDKAITLGQF
+55 AQVGDKEITLEQF
-68 QTFSRDIPKYLQSEK
+68 RAFSRDIPKYLQSEK

-96 IDRELLAMEALAQ
+96 IDRDLLAMEALAR

-121 RRFKEKRLLAVF
+121 RRFKEKRLLPVF
-133 QAREIRVKIT
+133 LAREIRVKIT
-143 QEEVAEY
+143 REEAAEY
-150 FAREG
+150 FERAG

-169 EDKAAAAV
+169 EDKAAVAV

-182 SKSVSEV
+182 GKSFSEV
-189 AEKYSSGAQTAARG
+189 AEKYSSGARTAAR
-203 GDEGTYITPLD
+203 GDEGTYSTRLD
-214 VPPDVRDALFSL
+214 VQPDVRDALFSL

-236 RGENHFAIY
+236 RGENRFAIY
-245 KLTDAAT
+245 KLMDAAP
-252 LGLNDAVLRKIYRTL
+252 LSLNDAVLHKIYRTL
-267 YIEKYADQRAA
+267 YIEKYTDQRAA

-291 DQAGWDLFL
+291 DRAGWRLFL

-326 ITAEDFID
+326 ITADDFID
-334 AARTAKLPLAG
+334 AARTAKLPLAS
-345 FADSAQALSFADR
+345 FADSAQAISFADR

-382 QALDERR
+382 RTLDERR

-446 EQIRSGASLGE
+446 EQIRSGASLGK

-466 AEQQDEEGYMH
+466 AEQQDEEGNMH
-477 IHDFERALYSRLVRA
+477 IHGFERARYSRLVRA

-521 GSQNFAQV
+521 GSQSFTQV

>member
-1 MDQRKS
+1 
-7 YQKIS
+7 
-12 PISTV
+12 
-17 VKRTGRMGL
+17 MGL
-26 VPAALLLVGTY
+26 VLAALLLVGTH

-42 QESAAVPAPDPII
+42 QESAAVPDPNPII
-55 AQVGDKAITLGQF
+55 AQVGDKEITLEQF
-68 QTFSRDIPKYLQSEK
+68 RAFSRDIPKYLQSEK

-96 IDRELLAMEALAQ
+96 IDRDLLAMEALAQ

-121 RRFKEKRLLAVF
+121 RRFKEKRLLPVF
-133 QAREIRVKIT
+133 LAREIRVKIT
-143 QEEVAEY
+143 REEAAEY
-150 FAREG
+150 FERAG
-155 LSRAVRFDEILVEG
+155 LSRAVRFDEMLVEG
-169 EDKAAAAV
+169 EDKAAVAV

-182 SKSVSEV
+182 GKSFSEV

-203 GDEGTYITPLD
+203 DEGTYSTRLD
-214 VPPDVRDALFSL
+214 VQPDVRDALFSL

-245 KLTDAAT
+245 KLTDAAP
-252 LGLNDAVLRKIYRTL
+252 LSLNDAVLHKIYRTL
-267 YIEKYADQRAA
+267 YIEKYTDQRAA

-291 DQAGWDLFL
+291 DRAGWRLFL

-307 SFETAEERSITLY
+307 SFETAAERSIALY
-320 RHPGGK
+320 KHLGGK
-326 ITAEDFID
+326 ITADDFID
-334 AARTAKLPLAG
+334 AARTAKLPLAS
-345 FADSAQALSFADR
+345 FADSALAVSFADR

-382 QALDERR
+382 RTLDERR

-466 AEQQDEEGYMH
+466 AEQQDEEGNMH
-477 IHDFERALYSRLVRA
+477 IHDFERARYSRLVRA

-521 GSQNFAQV
+521 GSQSFAQV

-562 IRENQLEL
+562 IRENQLKL

>member
-1 MDQRKS
+1 MDQCKS
-7 YQKIS
+7 YRKIA

-26 VPAALLLVGTY
+26 VPAALLFVGTH

-42 QESAAVPAPDPII
+42 QESAAVPDPDPII
-55 AQVGDKAITLGQF
+55 AQVGDRAITLEQF
-68 QTFSRDIPKYLQSEK
+68 RAFSRDIPKYLQSEK

-96 IDRELLAMEALAQ
+96 IDRELLAMEALAR

-133 QAREIRVKIT
+133 QARKIRVKIT

-169 EDKAAAAV
+169 KDETAAAV

-182 SKSVSEV
+182 GKSFSEV
-189 AEKYSSGAQTAARG
+189 AEKYSSGVRTA
-203 GDEGTYITPLD
+203 DEGAYSTPLD

-245 KLTDAAT
+245 KLTGAAT
-252 LGLNDAVLRKIYRTL
+252 LDLNDDVLHKIYRTL
-267 YIEKYADQRAA
+267 YIEKYTDQRVA

-291 DQAGWDLFL
+291 DQAGWDLFQ

-307 SFETAEERSITLY
+307 SFETAVERNITLY

-345 FADSAQALSFADR
+345 FADSAQAVSFADR

-371 RAGIHREEAVA
+371 RVGIHREEAVA

-402 EDELAVTAE
+402 EDELEVTAE

-425 RPKLYL
+425 RPELYL
-431 QEILVDTEEEAQSLA
+431 QEILVETEEEARSLA
-446 EQIRSGASLGE
+446 EQIRGGASLGE
-457 LAKTHSTRP
+457 LARTHSTRP
-466 AEQQDEEGYMH
+466 AEQRDEEGNMH
-477 IHDFERALYSRLVRA
+477 IHDFERARYSRLVRA
-492 AQEAPLGELTGPVEV
+492 AEEAPLGELTGPVEI

-512 VFKVVSREE
+512 VFKVISRKE
-521 GSQNFAQV
+521 GSQSFAQA

>member
-1 MDQRKS
+1 
-7 YQKIS
+7 
-12 PISTV
+12 
-17 VKRTGRMGL
+17 MGL
-26 VPAALLLVGTY
+26 VLAALLLVGTH

-42 QESAAVPAPDPII
+42 QESAAVPDPNPII
-55 AQVGDKAITLGQF
+55 AQVGDKEITLGQF
-68 QTFSRDIPKYLQSEK
+68 RAFSRDIPKYLQSEK

-96 IDRELLAMEALAQ
+96 IDRDLLAMEALAQ

-121 RRFKEKRLLAVF
+121 RRFKEKRLLPVF
-133 QAREIRVKIT
+133 LAREIRVKIT
-143 QEEVAEY
+143 REEVAEY
-150 FAREG
+150 FEREG

-182 SKSVSEV
+182 GKSFSEV
-189 AEKYSSGAQTAARG
+189 SEKYSSGAQTAARG
-203 GDEGTYITPLD
+203 DEGTYSTRLD
-214 VPPDVRDALFSL
+214 VHPDVRDALFSL

-245 KLTDAAT
+245 KLTDAAP
-252 LGLNDAVLRKIYRTL
+252 LSLNDAVLHKIYRTL
-267 YIEKYADQRAA
+267 YIEKYTDQRAA

-291 DQAGWDLFL
+291 DRAGWRLFL

-320 RHPGGK
+320 RHSGGK
-326 ITAEDFID
+326 ITADDFID
-334 AARTAKLPLAG
+334 AARTAKLPLAS
-345 FADSAQALSFADR
+345 FADSALAVSFADR

-382 QALDERR
+382 RTLDERR

-402 EDELAVTAE
+402 ADELAVTAE

-431 QEILVDTEEEAQSLA
+431 QEILVDTEEEAQRLA
-446 EQIRSGASLGE
+446 EQIRSGTSLGE

-466 AEQQDEEGYMH
+466 AEQQDEEGNMH
-477 IHDFERALYSRLVRA
+477 LHDFERARYSRLVRA

-521 GSQNFAQV
+521 GSQSFAQV

>member
-1 MDQRKS
+1 
-7 YQKIS
+7 
-12 PISTV
+12 
-17 VKRTGRMGL
+17 MGL
-26 VPAALLLVGTY
+26 VPAALLLVGTH

-42 QESAAVPAPDPII
+42 QESAAVPDPDPII
-55 AQVGDKAITLGQF
+55 AQVGDRAITLGQF
-68 QTFSRDIPKYLQSEK
+68 QTFSRDIPTYLQSEK

-109 GIDQSPRFLKKM
+109 GIDQSPRFLRKM

-133 QAREIRVKIT
+133 QARAIRVKIT

-150 FAREG
+150 FEREG
-155 LSRAVRFDEILVEG
+155 LSKAIRFDEILVEG
-169 EDKAAAAV
+169 ADKAAAAV

-182 SKSVSEV
+182 GKSVSEV

-203 GDEGTYITPLD
+203 DEGAYSTRLD
-214 VPPDVRDALFSL
+214 VHPDVRDALFSL

-236 RGENHFAIY
+236 RSENHFAIY

-252 LGLNDAVLRKIYRTL
+252 LDLNDAVLRKIYRIL
-267 YIEKYADQRAA
+267 YIEKYADQTAA

-291 DQAGWDLFL
+291 DRAGWHLFL

-334 AARTAKLPLAG
+334 AARTAKRPLAG
-345 FADSAQALSFADR
+345 FADSAQAVSFADR

-382 QALDERR
+382 RTLDERR

-395 LLREQLM
+395 LLREHLM

-431 QEILVDTEEEAQSLA
+431 QEILVDTEAEAQSLA
-446 EQIRSGASLGE
+446 EQIRGGASLGE

-466 AEQQDEEGYMH
+466 AEQQDEEGNMH
-477 IHDFERALYSRLVRA
+477 IHDFERARYSRLVHA

-521 GSQNFAQV
+521 GSQSFAQV

-551 ELREK
+551 ELRKK

-562 IRENQLEL
+562 IREDQLEL